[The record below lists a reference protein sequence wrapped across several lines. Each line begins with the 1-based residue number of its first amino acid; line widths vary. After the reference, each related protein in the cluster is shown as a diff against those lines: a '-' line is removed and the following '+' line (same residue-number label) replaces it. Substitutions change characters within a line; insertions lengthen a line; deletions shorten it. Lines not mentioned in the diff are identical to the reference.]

1 MAATSDT
8 FHLLD
13 PAVQRWIYEQGWTE
27 LRDAQ
32 ERAAAPIL
40 DGSLDVIIASA
51 TASGKTEAAFLPI
64 CSRLLSRE
72 NSGACVLY
80 VSPLKAL
87 INDQTDRMERLC
99 ESLEIPVHPWH
110 GDISQSRKREF
121 LKQPNGILL
130 ITPESLEAI
139 FVNRGPSVAALF
151 SKLLYV
157 IVDELHSFIGTERG
171 QQLQSLLRRVEYAIG
186 RRVPRIAL
194 SATLGD
200 MTIAAGFLRPHGSDK
215 VQTIVSGATGQEL
228 KLLVRG
234 YRITAL
240 VDHNVQEKAPEDE
253 AAEEPEND
261 GSVRAVAADLLNTL
275 RGSKNLVFANSRS
288 NVEKYADL
296 LGRMCETERVPN
308 EFWAHHG
315 NLSKEIREEAEA
327 ALKDSTRPAT
337 AICTSTLELGIDI
350 GRVKSIAQI
359 GTPNAVASLRQR
371 LGRSGRRGEPAVL
384 RTYIRESEIDANSS
398 IGDLLRVELVQT
410 IAMVNLLLARWC
422 EPSGT
427 ARLHLSTLVQQLL
440 SLIAQFGG
448 VTAKR
453 AWSILS
459 DVFSADQSTFVQVLR
474 CLGNRRIIRQEPDGT
489 LLLDE
494 AGERIVNH
502 YSFYAA
508 FASAEEYRIVASGKT
523 LGTLP
528 VDRPLE
534 ENSALIFAGRRWR
547 IVAVDEHRKV
557 IEVRPTPGGRVP
569 AFSGNRGDV
578 HDRIRQEMRAVYLGT
593 TTPPYLDA
601 TARDL
606 LIEARTHFSQY
617 GLEYRS
623 IVPTGAETVVFTWMG
638 DGANDTLAVWL
649 NYIGHVA
656 QNEGAN
662 VRVFAA
668 EPDTMAALRR
678 IASDPI
684 PDPIAL
690 AAPVKNKLSEKYDW
704 MLDEPLMNAEY
715 ASRKLDVNGTRALVQ
730 TLLNLERHGTTPAG
744 TRRTI
749 DIAPPKSI
757 D

>member
-8 FHLLD
+8 FHLLH

-32 ERAAAPIL
+32 EKAAGPIL
-40 DGSLDVIIASA
+40 EGSLDVIIAAA

-64 CSRLLSRE
+64 CSRLLSPE

-87 INDQTDRMERLC
+87 INDQGDRMERLC
-99 ESLEIPVHPWH
+99 EAMEIAVHPWH
-110 GDISQSRKREF
+110 GDISQGRKREF
-121 LKQPNGILL
+121 LKEPKGILL
-130 ITPESLEAI
+130 ITPESLEAV
-139 FVNRGPSVAALF
+139 FVNRGPSVGALF

-171 QQLQSLLRRVEYAIG
+171 QQLQSLLWRVEHAIG

-200 MTIAAGFLRPHGSDK
+200 MTIAAGFLRPHDGDK
-215 VQTIVSGATGQEL
+215 VQIVVSCGSGQEL

-234 YRITAL
+234 YRITAP
-240 VDHNVQEKAPEDE
+240 VDHPAGEKAPEE
-253 AAEEPEND
+253 GSAEESVND
-261 GSVRAVAADLLNTL
+261 GSVYAVAADLMTTL

-296 LGRMCETERVPN
+296 LGRMCEAERLPN
-308 EFWAHHG
+308 EFWVHHG
-315 NLSKEIREEAEA
+315 NLAKEIREDAEA
-327 ALKDSTRPAT
+327 ALKDSARPAT
-337 AICTSTLELGIDI
+337 AVCTSTLELGIDI
-350 GRVKSIAQI
+350 GMVKSIAQI
-359 GTPNAVASLRQR
+359 GTPNSVASLRQR

-384 RTYIRESEIDANSS
+384 RTYIRESDIDSNSS

-427 ARLHLSTLVQQLL
+427 GRLHLSTLVQQLL

-448 VTAKR
+448 VTAGR

-459 DVFSADQSTFVQVLR
+459 KAFAVEQSMFVHVLR
-474 CLGNRRIIRQEPDGT
+474 SLGSRQIIRQEPDGT

-508 FASAEEYRIVASGKT
+508 FATAEEYRIVAAGKT

-528 VDRPLE
+528 IDRPLE

-547 IVAVDEHRKV
+547 VVAVDEQRKV
-557 IEVRPTPGGRVP
+557 IEVRPAPRGRIP
-569 AFSGNRGDV
+569 SFSGERGDV

-593 TTPPYLDA
+593 AMPPYLDA

-606 LIEARTHFSQY
+606 LTEARAHFSQH
-617 GLEYRS
+617 GLECRN
-623 IVPTGAETVVFTWMG
+623 IVPAGTETVVFTWMG
-638 DGANDTLAVWL
+638 DRANDTLAIWL
-649 NYIGHVA
+649 KYLGHIA
-656 QNEGAN
+656 QNEGAS

-668 EPDTMAALRR
+668 EPDTMAALRQ
-678 IASDPI
+678 IASDLI
-684 PDPIAL
+684 PDPVAL

-704 MLDEPLMNAEY
+704 LLDEPLMNAEY

-730 TLLNLERHGTTPAG
+730 TLLNLKGQ
-744 TRRTI
+744 
-749 DIAPPKSI
+749 
-757 D
+757 

>member
-1 MAATSDT
+1 MDATSNA
-8 FHLLD
+8 FQLLH

-32 ERAAAPIL
+32 EKAAGPIL

-64 CSRLLSRE
+64 CSRLLAPE
-72 NSGACVLY
+72 NSGASVLY

-87 INDQTDRMERLC
+87 INDQSDRMERLC
-99 ESLEIPVHPWH
+99 ETLEIPVHPWH
-110 GDISQSRKREF
+110 GDISQGRKREF
-121 LKQPNGILL
+121 LKQPSGILL

-139 FVNRGPSVAALF
+139 FVNRGSSVALLF

-157 IVDELHSFIGTERG
+157 IVDELHSFIGSERG
-171 QQLQSLLRRVEYAIG
+171 QQLQSLLRRVEHAAG

-200 MTIAAGFLRPHGSDK
+200 MTIAAGFLRPHDSDNI
-215 VQTIVSGATGQEL
+215 QIIVSGATGQEL

-234 YRITAL
+234 YRISAL
-240 VDHNVQEKAPEDE
+240 IDHNAEEKAPEE
-253 AAEEPEND
+253 ESAEEPEND
-261 GSVRAVAADLLNTL
+261 GSVRAVAADLLKTL

-296 LGRMCETERVPN
+296 LCRMCESERLPN

-315 NLSKEIREEAEA
+315 NLSKEIREDAEA
-327 ALKDSTRPAT
+327 ALKDSARPAT

-350 GRVKSIAQI
+350 GMVKSIAQI
-359 GTPNAVASLRQR
+359 GTPNSVASLWQR
-371 LGRSGRRGEPAVL
+371 LGRSGRRGDPAIL
-384 RTYIRESEIDANSS
+384 RTYIRESEIDSNSS
-398 IGDLLRVELVQT
+398 IEDLLRVELVQT
-410 IAMVNLLLARWC
+410 IAMVNLLLVRWC

-427 ARLHLSTLVQQLL
+427 GRLHLSTLIQQVL

-448 VTAKR
+448 VTATR

-459 DVFSADQSTFVQVLR
+459 GVFRIDQSIFVQVLR
-474 CLGNRRIIRQEPDGT
+474 SLGARQIIRQEPDGT

-508 FASAEEYRIVASGKT
+508 FATKEEYRIVTAGKT

-528 VDRPLE
+528 IDRPLE
-534 ENSALIFAGRRWR
+534 QNSALIFAGRRWR
-547 IVAVDEHRKV
+547 VVAVDEQRKV
-557 IEVRPTPGGRVP
+557 IEVRRAPGGRVP
-569 AFSGNRGDV
+569 AFSGERGDV
-578 HDRIRQEMRAVYLGT
+578 HDRIRREMRSVYMGT
-593 TTPPYLDA
+593 AMPPYLDA

-606 LIEARTHFSQY
+606 LTEARTCFSQY
-617 GLEYRS
+617 GLECRS

-638 DGANDTLAVWL
+638 DRANDTLAIWL
-649 NYIGHVA
+649 KYLGHIA
-656 QNEGAN
+656 QNEGAI

-684 PDPIAL
+684 PDPVAL
-690 AAPVKNKLSEKYDW
+690 AAPVKNKPSEKYDW
-704 MLDEPLMNAEY
+704 LLDEPLMNIEY
-715 ASRKLDVNGTRALVQ
+715 ASRKLDVNGTRELVQ
-730 TLLNLERHGTTPAG
+730 TLLNLERQ
-744 TRRTI
+744 
-749 DIAPPKSI
+749 
-757 D
+757 

>member
-32 ERAAAPIL
+32 EKAAAPIL
-40 DGSLDVIIASA
+40 GGSLDVIIAAA

-64 CSRLLSRE
+64 CSRLLSPE

-87 INDQTDRMERLC
+87 INDQSDRMERLC
-99 ESLEIPVHPWH
+99 ENLEIPVHPWH
-110 GDISQSRKREF
+110 GDISQGRKREF
-121 LKQPNGILL
+121 LKQPSGILL

-139 FVNRGPSVAALF
+139 FVNRGSSVASLF

-171 QQLQSLLRRVEYAIG
+171 QQLQSLLRRVEHAIG

-215 VQTIVSGATGQEL
+215 VQIVVSGATGQEL

-240 VDHNVQEKAPEDE
+240 LDHNTEEKAGEE
-253 AAEEPEND
+253 AVEEPEND
-261 GSVRAVAADLLNTL
+261 GSVRAVVTDLLKTL

-296 LGRMCETERVPN
+296 LGRMCETERLPN

-315 NLSKEIREEAEA
+315 NLSKEIREDVEA
-327 ALKDSTRPAT
+327 ALKDRARPAT

-350 GRVKSIAQI
+350 GMVKSIAQI
-359 GTPNAVASLRQR
+359 GAPNSVASLRQR

-384 RTYIRESEIDANSS
+384 RTYIRESEIDSNSS

-427 ARLHLSTLVQQLL
+427 GRLHLSTLVQQLL

-448 VTAKR
+448 VAARR

-459 DVFSADQSTFVQVLR
+459 DVFGADQTMFAQVLR
-474 CLGNRRIIRQEPDGT
+474 SLGDRRIIRQESDGT

-508 FASAEEYRIVASGKT
+508 FATTEEYRIVAAGKT

-528 VDRPLE
+528 IDRPLE

-547 IVAVDEHRKV
+547 VVAVDEQRKV
-557 IEVRPTPGGRVP
+557 IEVRPAPGGRIP
-569 AFSGNRGDV
+569 KFSGERGDV
-578 HDRIRQEMRAVYLGT
+578 DDEVRQEMRAVYMGT
-593 TTPPYLDA
+593 AMPPYLDA

-606 LIEARTHFSQY
+606 LKEARMHFSQY
-617 GLEYRS
+617 GLECRS
-623 IVPTGAETVVFTWMG
+623 IVPSGVETMIFTWTS
-638 DGANDTLAVWL
+638 DRINDTLAVWL
-649 NYIGHVA
+649 KYLGHIA
-656 QNEGAN
+656 QNEGIG
-662 VRVFAA
+662 VRVFASG
-668 EPDTMAALRR
+668 PDTMAALRCLV
-678 IASDPI
+678 SDPV
-684 PDPIAL
+684 PDPVAL
-690 AAPVKNKLSEKYDW
+690 AAPVKNKLSEKYDCL
-704 MLDEPLMNAEY
+704 LDEPLMNAEY
-715 ASRKLDVNGTRALVQ
+715 ASRKLDVAGARALVE
-730 TLLNLERHGTTPAG
+730 TLVAVGLSNTH
-744 TRRTI
+744 
-749 DIAPPKSI
+749 
-757 D
+757 

>member
-1 MAATSDT
+1 MAAASDT

-32 ERAAAPIL
+32 EKAAAPIL
-40 DGSLDVIIASA
+40 GGSLDVIIAAA

-64 CSRLLSRE
+64 CSRLLSPE
-72 NSGACVLY
+72 NSGGCVLY

-87 INDQTDRMERLC
+87 INDQSDRMERLC
-99 ESLEIPVHPWH
+99 ENLKIPVHPWH
-110 GDISQSRKREF
+110 GDISQGRKREF
-121 LKQPNGILL
+121 LKQPSGILL

-139 FVNRGPSVAALF
+139 FVNRGPSVASLF

-171 QQLQSLLRRVEYAIG
+171 QQLQSLLRRVEHAIG

-200 MTIAAGFLRPHGSDK
+200 MTIAASFLRPHGSDK
-215 VQTIVSGATGQEL
+215 VQIVVSGATGQEL

-240 VDHNVQEKAPEDE
+240 VDHNAEKKASEEE
-253 AAEEPEND
+253 AVEEPEND
-261 GSVRAVAADLLNTL
+261 GSVRAVAADLLKTL

-296 LGRMCETERVPN
+296 LGRMCETERLPN

-315 NLSKEIREEAEA
+315 NLSKEIREDVEAS
-327 ALKDSTRPAT
+327 LKDSARPAT

-350 GRVKSIAQI
+350 GMVKSIAQI
-359 GTPNAVASLRQR
+359 GTPNSVASLRQR

-384 RTYIRESEIDANSS
+384 RTYIRESEVDSNSS

-427 ARLHLSTLVQQLL
+427 GRLHLSTLVQQLL

-448 VTAKR
+448 VTARR

-459 DVFSADQSTFVQVLR
+459 DVFGADQSMFVQVLR
-474 CLGNRRIIRQEPDGT
+474 SLGGRRIIRQEPDGT

-508 FASAEEYRIVASGKT
+508 FATTEEYRIVAAGKT

-528 VDRPLE
+528 IDRPLE

-547 IVAVDEHRKV
+547 VVAVDEQRKV
-557 IEVRPTPGGRVP
+557 IEVRPAPGGRVP
-569 AFSGNRGDV
+569 AFSGERGDV
-578 HDRIRQEMRAVYLGT
+578 HDKVRQEMRAVYMGNAM
-593 TTPPYLDA
+593 PPYLDG

-606 LIEARTHFSQY
+606 LAEARAQFSQY
-617 GLEYRS
+617 GLEFRS
-623 IVPTGAETVVFTWMG
+623 IMPSGVETVVFTWMG
-638 DGANDTLAVWL
+638 DRINDTLAIWL
-649 NYIGHVA
+649 KFLGHIA
-656 QNEGAN
+656 QNEGIG

-668 EPDTMAALRR
+668 EMDTVAALRR
-678 IASDPI
+678 VALEPV
-684 PDPIAL
+684 PDPVAL
-690 AAPVKNKLSEKYDW
+690 AAPVKNKLAEKYDW
-704 MLDEPLMNAEY
+704 LLDEPLMNAEY
-715 ASRKLDVNGTRALVQ
+715 ASRKLDVNGTRALAQ
-730 TLLNLERHGTTPAG
+730 TLASIGLSN
-744 TRRTI
+744 TR
-749 DIAPPKSI
+749 SM
-757 D
+757 

>member
-1 MAATSDT
+1 M
-8 FHLLD
+8 
-13 PAVQRWIYEQGWTE
+13 
-27 LRDAQ
+27 
-32 ERAAAPIL
+32 
-40 DGSLDVIIASA
+40 
-51 TASGKTEAAFLPI
+51 
-64 CSRLLSRE
+64 
-72 NSGACVLY
+72 
-80 VSPLKAL
+80 
-87 INDQTDRMERLC
+87 
-99 ESLEIPVHPWH
+99 IPEGH

-121 LKQPNGILL
+121 LKHPSGILL

-139 FVNRGPSVAALF
+139 FVNRGPSVAGLF
-151 SKLLYV
+151 AKLLYV

-171 QQLQSLLRRVEYAIG
+171 QQLQSLLTRVEHAIG

-200 MTIAAGFLRPHGSDK
+200 MTIAAGFLRPHGGDK

-234 YRITAL
+234 YRITAV
-240 VDHNVQEKAPEDE
+240 VDHNAEAGDE
-253 AAEEPEND
+253 EASEETEND
-261 GSVRAVAADLLNTL
+261 GSVRALAADLLKTL

-296 LGRMCETERVPN
+296 LGRMCETERLPN

-315 NLSKEIREEAEA
+315 SLSKEIREEAEA
-327 ALKDSTRPAT
+327 ALKDSARPAT

-350 GRVKSIAQI
+350 GRLKSIAQI

-384 RTYIRESEIDANSS
+384 RTYIREPEIDANSS

-459 DVFSADQSTFVQVLR
+459 DVFSADQSTFVQLLR
-474 CLGNRRIIRQEPDGT
+474 SLGDRRIIRQESDGT

-494 AGERIVNH
+494 VGERIVNH

-508 FASAEEYRIVASGKT
+508 FATTEEYRIVASGKT

-528 VDRPLE
+528 IDRPLE

-547 IVAVDEHRKV
+547 VVAVDEHRKV
-557 IEVRPTPGGRVP
+557 IEVRPAPGGRVP

-649 NYIGHVA
+649 NYIGHIA

-662 VRVFAA
+662 GRVFAA

-684 PDPIAL
+684 PDLIAL

-715 ASRKLDVNGTRALVQ
+715 ASRKLDVDGTRALVQ
-730 TLLNLERHGTTPAG
+730 TLLGLGKVMS
-744 TRRTI
+744 
-749 DIAPPKSI
+749 D
-757 D
+757 

>member
-8 FHLLD
+8 FQLLD

-32 ERAAAPIL
+32 EKAAAPIL
-40 DGSLDVIIASA
+40 DGSLDVIIAAA

-64 CSRLLSRE
+64 CSRLLSSE

-87 INDQTDRMERLC
+87 INDQSDRMERLC
-99 ESLEIPVHPWH
+99 ENLEIPVHPWH
-110 GDISQSRKREF
+110 GDISQGRKREF
-121 LKQPNGILL
+121 LKEPSGILL

-139 FVNRGPSVAALF
+139 FVNRGPSVASLF

-171 QQLQSLLRRVEYAIG
+171 QQLQSLLRRVEHAIG

-215 VQTIVSGATGQEL
+215 VQIVVSGATGQEL

-240 VDHNVQEKAPEDE
+240 VDHNAEEKAPEEE
-253 AAEEPEND
+253 AVEEPEND
-261 GSVRAVAADLLNTL
+261 GSVRAVAADLLQTL

-296 LGRMCETERVPN
+296 LGRMCETERLPN

-315 NLSKEIREEAEA
+315 NLSKEIREDAEA
-327 ALKDSTRPAT
+327 ALKDSARPAT

-350 GRVKSIAQI
+350 GMVKSIAQI
-359 GTPNAVASLRQR
+359 GTPNSVASLRQR

-384 RTYIRESEIDANSS
+384 RTYIRESEIDSNSS

-427 ARLHLSTLVQQLL
+427 GRLHLSTLVQQLL

-448 VTAKR
+448 VTARR

-459 DVFSADQSTFVQVLR
+459 DVFGADQSMFVQVLR
-474 CLGNRRIIRQEPDGT
+474 SLGSRRIIRQEPDGT

-494 AGERIVNH
+494 VGERIVNH

-508 FASAEEYRIVASGKT
+508 FATAEEYRIVAAGKT

-528 VDRPLE
+528 IDRPLE

-547 IVAVDEHRKV
+547 VVGVDEQRKV
-557 IEVRPTPGGRVP
+557 IEVRPAPGGRVP
-569 AFSGNRGDV
+569 AFSGERGDV
-578 HDRIRQEMRAVYLGT
+578 HDKIRQEMRVVYMGAAM
-593 TTPPYLDA
+593 PPYLDA
-601 TARDL
+601 AARDL
-606 LIEARTHFSQY
+606 LAEARTHFSQY
-617 GLEYRS
+617 GLECRS
-623 IVPTGAETVVFTWMG
+623 IVPTGDETVVFTWMG
-638 DGANDTLAVWL
+638 DRVNDTLSVWL
-649 NYIGHVA
+649 KYLGHIA
-656 QNEGAN
+656 HNEGAT
-662 VRVFAA
+662 VRVFASEA
-668 EPDTMAALRR
+668 DAMTALQRMV
-678 IASDPI
+678 SDPV
-684 PDPIAL
+684 PDPVAL
-690 AAPVKNKLSEKYDW
+690 AARVQNKLSEKYDW
-704 MLDEPLMNAEY
+704 LLDEPLMNAEY

-730 TLLNLERHGTTPAG
+730 TLMSAERGNVTV
-744 TRRTI
+744 TRE
-749 DIAPPKSI
+749 K
-757 D
+757 

>member
-8 FHLLD
+8 FHLLH

-32 ERAAAPIL
+32 EKAAAPIL
-40 DGSLDVIIASA
+40 EGSLDVIIAAA

-64 CSRLLSRE
+64 CSRLLSPE

-87 INDQTDRMERLC
+87 INDQGDRMERLC
-99 ESLEIPVHPWH
+99 EAMEIAVHPWH
-110 GDISQSRKREF
+110 GDISQGRKREF
-121 LKQPNGILL
+121 LKEPKGILL
-130 ITPESLEAI
+130 ITPESLEAV
-139 FVNRGPSVAALF
+139 FVNRGPSVGALF

-171 QQLQSLLRRVEYAIG
+171 QQLQSLLWRVEHAIG

-200 MTIAAGFLRPHGSDK
+200 MTIAAGFLRPHDGDK
-215 VQTIVSGATGQEL
+215 VQIVVSCGSGQEL

-234 YRITAL
+234 YRITAP
-240 VDHNVQEKAPEDE
+240 VDHPAGEKAPEE
-253 AAEEPEND
+253 GSAEESVND
-261 GSVRAVAADLLNTL
+261 GSVYAVAADLMTTL

-296 LGRMCETERVPN
+296 LGRMCEAERLPN
-308 EFWAHHG
+308 EFWVHHG
-315 NLSKEIREEAEA
+315 NLAKEIREDAEA
-327 ALKDSTRPAT
+327 ALKDSARPAT
-337 AICTSTLELGIDI
+337 AVCTSTLELGIDI
-350 GRVKSIAQI
+350 GMVKSIAQI
-359 GTPNAVASLRQR
+359 GTPNSVASLRQR

-384 RTYIRESEIDANSS
+384 RTYIRESDIDSNSS

-427 ARLHLSTLVQQLL
+427 GRLHLSTLVQQLL

-448 VTAKR
+448 VTAGR

-459 DVFSADQSTFVQVLR
+459 KAFAVEQSMFVHVLR
-474 CLGNRRIIRQEPDGT
+474 SLGSRQIIRQEPDGT

-508 FASAEEYRIVASGKT
+508 FATAEEYRIVAAGKT

-528 VDRPLE
+528 IDRPLE

-547 IVAVDEHRKV
+547 VVAVDEQRKV
-557 IEVRPTPGGRVP
+557 IEVRPAPRGRIP
-569 AFSGNRGDV
+569 SFSGERGDV

-593 TTPPYLDA
+593 AMPPYLDA

-606 LIEARTHFSQY
+606 LTEARAHFSQH
-617 GLEYRS
+617 GLECRN
-623 IVPTGAETVVFTWMG
+623 IVPAGAETVVFTWMG
-638 DGANDTLAVWL
+638 DRTNDTLAIWL
-649 NYIGHVA
+649 KYLGHIA
-656 QNEGAN
+656 QNEGAS

-668 EPDTMAALRR
+668 EPDTMAALRQ
-678 IASDPI
+678 IASDLI
-684 PDPIAL
+684 PDPVAL

-704 MLDEPLMNAEY
+704 LLDEPLMNAEY

-730 TLLNLERHGTTPAG
+730 TLLNLKGQ
-744 TRRTI
+744 
-749 DIAPPKSI
+749 
-757 D
+757 